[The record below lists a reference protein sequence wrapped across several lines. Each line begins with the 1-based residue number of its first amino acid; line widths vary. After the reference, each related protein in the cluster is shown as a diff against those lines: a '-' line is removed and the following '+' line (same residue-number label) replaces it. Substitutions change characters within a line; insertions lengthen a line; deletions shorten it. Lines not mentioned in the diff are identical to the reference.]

1 MFRRILV
8 ALAIFVPILAVGTG
22 VALSQREKQA
32 KRPTNLSGEWLLD
45 ASRSDMGPGRGGP
58 GGWTG
63 RGGSRPGGREGGEPR
78 GRRARLPERIR
89 VDQAAD
95 LVSIADSAGAPIETI
110 TIGASGGSAAPE
122 GDVPRFSGAWN
133 EGRLQVVRQ
142 GRRGRVTETFFL
154 EEHGQRLVIQTKM
167 ESEGPRP
174 SREFKRIYRRV
185 ST

>member
-1 MFRRILV
+1 MFRRTLV
-8 ALAIFVPILAVGTG
+8 TLAIFVPILAIGAG
-22 VALSQREKQA
+22 VALSQREKGA
-32 KRPTNLSGEWLLD
+32 KRPVDLSGEWVLD

-95 LVSIADSAGAPIETI
+95 LVSIADSAGAPLETI
-110 TIGASGGSAAPE
+110 AIGPSGG
-122 GDVPRFSGAWN
+122 AWKD
-133 EGRLQVVRQ
+133 GRLQMVRQ
-142 GRRGRVTETFFL
+142 GRRGRVTETFSL
-154 EEHGQRLVIQTKM
+154 EEDGQRLVIQTKM

-174 SREFKRIYRRV
+174 SREFKRVYRRV
-185 ST
+185 RS